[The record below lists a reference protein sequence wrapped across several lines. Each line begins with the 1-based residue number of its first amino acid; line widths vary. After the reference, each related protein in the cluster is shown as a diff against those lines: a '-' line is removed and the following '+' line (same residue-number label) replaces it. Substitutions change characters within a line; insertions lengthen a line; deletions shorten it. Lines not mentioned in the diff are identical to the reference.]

1 MSIRRL
7 YLEQIA
13 REDCECFIRGDTHIA
28 SGCTMA
34 VRLPKSPPLTCPPT
48 SPPELVPPCRIPPFR
63 YFRNQFE
70 SFLLL
75 TRPKKVIF

>member
-1 MSIRRL
+1 MSIHRQ

-13 REDCECFIRGDTHIA
+13 REDCECFIRGDIQVA

-34 VRLPKSPPLTCPPT
+34 VPLPRNHPLTRPPI

-63 YFRNQFE
+63 YFRN
-70 SFLLL
+70 
-75 TRPKKVIF
+75 